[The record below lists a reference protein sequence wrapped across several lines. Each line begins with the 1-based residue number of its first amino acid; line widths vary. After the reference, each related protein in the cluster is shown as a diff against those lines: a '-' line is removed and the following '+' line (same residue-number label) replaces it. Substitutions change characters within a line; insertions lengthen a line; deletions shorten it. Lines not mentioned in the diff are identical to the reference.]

1 MSCYVAVV
9 QPQENSEIDNDISEL
24 EAWKRRA
31 LSLELTEQYLLEL
44 LQVKE
49 RQLEAIFRSPAWKLS
64 KPLRLLNL
72 IAWKINPDLEK
83 APNIGLRDSISTT
96 GPTVIELESKQAHF
110 ELNNIKEINKESKV
124 AIVACYTNEPELS
137 PSLRLKLQYLVDQG
151 FSVTLVVASD
161 QHSKMQIGGDLE
173 KKISVIRKRNLGY
186 DFGSWSIGNHLIPNI
201 AAAKEVLLLND
212 SVILDASR
220 RHYFVD
226 LVRKAN
232 SSSYDVTS
240 ATDSYLH
247 SYHLQ
252 SYFLHFKN
260 GSFGS
265 SRIQRFLNEVRPQPS
280 KEAVIFAYEIGLS
293 LILRNYGFTTGS
305 IFPWNQFSNSQG
317 NASINSW
324 KELLSSG
331 SPFIKKEVF
340 KSLSKVELA
349 SLETELVDQ
358 LGFDADALRQSL
370 QETLN

>member
-1 MSCYVAVV
+1 MSCYVAFVH
-9 QPQENSEIDNDISEL
+9 PRDDLEIDYDDSEF

-44 LQVKE
+44 LQVQE

-83 APNIGLRDSISTT
+83 APNIGLKDSISTT
-96 GPTVIELESKQAHF
+96 GPTVVELESKQAHF
-110 ELNNIKEINKESKV
+110 ELNNFKEINKESKV
-124 AIVACYTNEPELS
+124 AIVACYTNESELS
-137 PSLRLKLQYLVDQG
+137 PSLRLKLHYLFDQD
-151 FSVTLVVASD
+151 FFVILVVASD
-161 QHSKMQIGGDLE
+161 QNSRIQIGGELE

-226 LVRKAN
+226 LVRKAHA
-232 SSSYDVTS
+232 SSYDVTS

-265 SRIQRFLNEVRPQPS
+265 ATIQRFLNEIRPQPT
-280 KEAVIFAYEIGLS
+280 KVAVIFAYEIGLS

-305 IFPWNQFSNSQG
+305 IFPWNQFSNSKG

-324 KELLSSG
+324 RELLSSG
-331 SPFIKKEVF
+331 CPFIKREIFKPLSRDEV
-340 KSLSKVELA
+340 A
-349 SLETELVDQ
+349 SLEEELVGQ
-358 LGFDADALRQSL
+358 LGFDANALRQSL
-370 QETLN
+370 KETII